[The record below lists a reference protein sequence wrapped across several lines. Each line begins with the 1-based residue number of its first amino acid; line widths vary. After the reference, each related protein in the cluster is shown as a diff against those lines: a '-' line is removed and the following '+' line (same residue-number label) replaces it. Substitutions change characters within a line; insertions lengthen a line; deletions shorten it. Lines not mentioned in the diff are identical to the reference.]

1 MLLPIKTKNPPE
13 TTPYAT
19 IALMLVNLI
28 VYVFT
33 TNGLVIHKEIA
44 INYGLSGNHNS
55 PLNWFSSA
63 FLHADLFHL
72 LGNMWFFYLVG
83 FAVEGRLKW
92 WKFLIVY
99 AVSHLVGSL
108 LHYMFFA
115 LSEPTIPAFGASGAI
130 MGVMGAALFMFPFSK
145 VKFVFG
151 LGWYYWTTFE
161 WPMWG
166 VCLYYLGVDL
176 FFLLINLETGTA
188 HFAHL
193 GGALGGFLMCMA
205 FLPQRDSAE
214 ASEAKSVVSDA
225 GSDFSILSS
234 RELADIAKST
244 PDDPFVALHWMFRSI
259 RDPYGVK
266 PECAAMFHRLLPRM
280 MREMDEPVSIGTCLL
295 GSPAGVPVQTF
306 MECAHRVEKQ
316 GQYAMAV
323 QLFDRALKDPQARQ
337 ADIESAMFRIAILS
351 ETALGNPQRAFATYR
366 EIVNRFGVSPMA
378 DQARARAA
386 DMERRGFQG

>member
-1 MLLPIKTKNPPE
+1 MLLPVKTKNPPE

-19 IALMLVNLI
+19 IALMLVNLV

-44 INYGLSGNHNS
+44 IQYGLSGNNNGIF
-55 PLNWFSSA
+55 NWVSSA
-63 FLHADLFHL
+63 FLHGDIMHL

-92 WKFLIVY
+92 WKYLIVY
-99 AVSHLVGSL
+99 AASHLTGSL
-108 LHYMFFA
+108 LHYLFFA
-115 LSEPTIPAFGASGAI
+115 QSKPEIPAFGASGAI

-151 LGWYYWTTFE
+151 LGWLFWTTFE

-166 VCLYYLGVDL
+166 VTLYYLGIDL
-176 FFLLINLETGTA
+176 FFLLINLESGTA

-193 GGALGGFLMCMA
+193 GGAAGGFLMCMA
-205 FLPQRDSAE
+205 FLPQRDSVE
-214 ASEAKSVVSDA
+214 ASEAKSMVSDA
-225 GSDFSILSS
+225 GSDYSIITA
-234 RELADIAKST
+234 RELADIAKSA
-244 PDDPFVALHWMFRSI
+244 PDDPFVALHWMHRSL

-266 PECAAMFHRLLPRM
+266 PECAATFHRLLPRM
-280 MREMDEPVSIGTCLL
+280 MREMDEPVSIGICIL
-295 GSPAGVPVQTF
+295 GSPGGVPVEVFLQ
-306 MECAHRVEKQ
+306 CAHKVEMQ

-323 QLFDRALKDPQARQ
+323 QLFDRAMSHPNARPSE
-337 ADIESAMFRIAILS
+337 IESALFRIAILS
-351 ETALGNPQRAFATYR
+351 ETALGNPQRAFATYQ
-366 EIVNRFGVSPMA
+366 EIVKRFGISPMA

-386 DMERRGFQG
+386 DMARRGFSG